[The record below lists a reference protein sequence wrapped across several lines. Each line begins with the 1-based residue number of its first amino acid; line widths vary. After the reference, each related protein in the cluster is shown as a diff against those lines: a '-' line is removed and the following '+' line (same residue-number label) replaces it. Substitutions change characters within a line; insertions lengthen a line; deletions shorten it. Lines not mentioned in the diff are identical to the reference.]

1 MKRKKYSFEFKCE
14 VVKQA
19 LEEQSLGSVA
29 RRHQLNSLIIYRWIS
44 EYKQGKYNVA
54 VNSKQNTL

>member
-29 RRHQLNSLIIYRWIS
+29 RRHQLNSLTIYRWIS
-44 EYKQGKYNVA
+44 EYKQGKYNVV
-54 VNSKQNTL
+54 VNSKQSTL

>member
-44 EYKQGKYNVA
+44 EYKQGKYNVT